1 MYIVSSCFRGR
12 GSIDVDEGKD
22 GEGAGAS
29 GGGEEAW
36 QDGQDSE
43 DGKDLL
49 RNQI

>member
-1 MYIVSSCFRGR
+1 MYIVISCFRGG

-22 GEGAGAS
+22 AGAS
-29 GGGEEAW
+29 GEEEASH
-36 QDGQDSE
+36 DGQNGE